1 MVSNENN
8 QNTAR
13 PLHKEACEVLYILW
27 KSIQKIENQT
37 KLVLLWI
44 IPRLNFAV
52 SDSKILDKE
61 SVLGLSPFKI
71 FTRGCHWPVA
81 TPVPVSKSIHPTIH
95 SKFLES
101 IKKRTFLHWHFFLN
115 LKFQECI
122 FFSPCTIKRLSISNT
137 FDVIFVKVQSL
148 VLFFP
153 CTKKTKDKLLHASFN
168 FWKSPKT

>member
-27 KSIQKIENQT
+27 KSIKKIENQS

-71 FTRGCHWPVA
+71 FTRGCYWPVA
-81 TPVPVSKSIHPTIH
+81 TPVPDSKSIHPTIH

-101 IKKRTFLHWHFFLN
+101 IQKKVLFWNVIFFLN
-115 LKFQECI
+115 LKFQEC
-122 FFSPCTIKRLSISNT
+122 
-137 FDVIFVKVQSL
+137 
-148 VLFFP
+148 VLFPVQLKDFP
-153 CTKKTKDKLLHASFN
+153 YQILLM
-168 FWKSPKT
+168 

>member
-81 TPVPVSKSIHPTIH
+81 TPVPDSKSIHPNIH

-101 IKKRTFLHWHFFLN
+101 IQKKVLFWNVIFFLN
-115 LKFQECI
+115 LKFQEC
-122 FFSPCTIKRLSISNT
+122 
-137 FDVIFVKVQSL
+137 V
-148 VLFFP
+148 FFP
-153 CTKKTKDKLLHASFN
+153 VQLKDFPYQILLM
-168 FWKSPKT
+168 

>member
-61 SVLGLSPFKI
+61 SVLPI
-71 FTRGCHWPVA
+71 QNIYTRMLLTGG
-81 TPVPVSKSIHPTIH
+81 
-95 SKFLES
+95 
-101 IKKRTFLHWHFFLN
+101 
-115 LKFQECI
+115 
-122 FFSPCTIKRLSISNT
+122 NT
-137 FDVIFVKVQSL
+137 S
-148 VLFFP
+148 
-153 CTKKTKDKLLHASFN
+153 TR
-168 FWKSPKT
+168 

>member
-71 FTRGCHWPVA
+71 FTRGWQQQYPIVN
-81 TPVPVSKSIHPTIH
+81 PSIQPSTVN
-95 SKFLES
+95 S
-101 IKKRTFLHWHFFLN
+101 
-115 LKFQECI
+115 
-122 FFSPCTIKRLSISNT
+122 
-137 FDVIFVKVQSL
+137 
-148 VLFFP
+148 
-153 CTKKTKDKLLHASFN
+153 
-168 FWKSPKT
+168 